1 MKQIIDIRID
11 LFYNNGET
19 VREAFNNT
27 QDACSYLETKKCYNK
42 ENRHKWKGGEKDM
55 VRYKPPI
62 KGNVDAMLMDLN
74 EDMRKMEEKIAR
86 RMKK

>member
-42 ENRHKWKGGEKDM
+42 ENRHK
-55 VRYKPPI
+55 
-62 KGNVDAMLMDLN
+62 
-74 EDMRKMEEKIAR
+74 
-86 RMKK
+86 